1 MSDQNAGEKVSVVAK
16 LTIKPEK
23 ADEFPA
29 QWDALIDHVGANE
42 PGCEHYTLHRSSME
56 PNVFYVTEVYE
67 NQAALDA
74 HMGSDVFAQFGAGL
88 GDFVEGG
95 DMQILNP
102 VKAAKG

>member
-1 MSDQNAGEKVSVVAK
+1 MSDQSSGDKVSIVAK
-16 LTIKPEK
+16 LTIKADK

-29 QWDALIDHVGANE
+29 QWDALIDHVSANE
-42 PGCEHYTLHRSSME
+42 PGCEHYTLHRSQNE

-74 HMGSDVFAQFGAGL
+74 HMGSDVFASFGAGL

-95 DMQILNP
+95 DMQFLNP

>member
-16 LTIKPEK
+16 LTIKPDK

-29 QWDALIDHVGANE
+29 QWDTLIDHVGANE

-74 HMGSDVFAQFGAGL
+74 HMGSDVFASFGAGL
-88 GDFVEGG
+88 GDFIENA
-95 DMQILNP
+95 DLQFAAP

>member
-1 MSDQNAGEKVSVVAK
+1 MSEKVSVVAK

-29 QWDALIDHVGANE
+29 QWDALVDHVGANE
-42 PGCEHYTLHRSSME
+42 PGCEHYTLHRSQNE

-74 HMGSDVFAQFGAGL
+74 HMGSDVFASFGAGL
-88 GDFVEGG
+88 GEFVDGG
-95 DMQILNP
+95 DMQILHP